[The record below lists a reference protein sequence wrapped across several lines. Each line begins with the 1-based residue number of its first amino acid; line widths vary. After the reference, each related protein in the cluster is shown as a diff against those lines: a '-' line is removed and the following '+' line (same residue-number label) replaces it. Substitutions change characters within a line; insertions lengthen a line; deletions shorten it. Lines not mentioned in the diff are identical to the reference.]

1 MMSLLE
7 GHASFVMN
15 EVGKEHIATLPRLR
29 NALQARRHV
38 RGVEQ
43 RFQRAIGF
51 DQKVAQYDTGERFVR
66 DVIERVG
73 MSGFNLVWESREH
86 LPQPGEVA
94 DPDRWIARVT
104 R

>member
-7 GHASFVMN
+7 CHASFVMN
-15 EVGKEHIATLPRLR
+15 EVGKEHIATLPRLKR
-29 NALQARRHV
+29 ALQARRRV

-43 RFQRAIGF
+43 RFQRAIGL
-51 DQKVAQYDTGERFVR
+51 DQKVAQYDSGARFVR
-66 DVIERVG
+66 DVIARVG
-73 MSGFNLVWESREH
+73 MHGFNLVWESREP

-94 DPDRWIARVT
+94 YPDHWIARVT